1 MGLYQTIS
9 KLCQKKIWPRIF
21 DYIPHHSILQVSLLT
36 CIILLMKKVVIPFII
51 FSILVAVTII
61 VILFGKGYQISFNGI
76 KPDVSGT
83 GILVATSNPDG
94 AQVFINGH
102 LTTATN
108 NTINL
113 APKEYD
119 VKIFKQGYFPWEKH
133 LKVEKGVVTKAEAL
147 LLPTAPKLESIT
159 NIGVDDP
166 VLDPSQTRIA
176 YTVSSQSVKKNGI
189 YVLDMTSRP
198 ILTLQGL
205 SNQIADDTT
214 DLFSKAKLSWSPDG
228 SSIIATVSAQNST
241 TTYLL
246 KADSLNQTPSDIT
259 ETLSTVN
266 LTWQKQI
273 LEKHK
278 AQIDSLPKEL
288 RTFVANNF
296 NIIAWSY
303 DELKIL
309 YQVSKPVT
317 LPTIITPP
325 LIGMN
330 STPEQRS
337 LKKGEIYVYD
347 IKEDR
352 NYKILDSQSKVD
364 YSLSWLAD
372 SKHIV
377 YVHNQ
382 RVEII
387 EYDGKNITKVYAGP
401 FADSYAFPWPDGT
414 KIVILTN
421 LGNTDTPPNL
431 YTIGLK

>member
-1 MGLYQTIS
+1 M
-9 KLCQKKIWPRIF
+9 KKII
-21 DYIPHHSILQVSLLT
+21 IPL
-36 CIILLMKKVVIPFII
+36 II
-51 FSILVAVTII
+51 FSILTAVTII
-61 VILFGKGYQISFNGI
+61 VILFGKGYQISFNGL

-94 AQVFINGH
+94 AQVFVNDH

-133 LKVEKGVVTKAEAL
+133 LKVEKGIVTKAEAL

-159 NIGVDDP
+159 NIGVSNP

-176 YTVSSQSVKKNGI
+176 YAVSSQSAKKNGI
-189 YVLDMTSRP
+189 YVLDMTSKP
-198 ILTLQGL
+198 ILTLQEL
-205 SNQIADDTT
+205 SNQIADDTIS
-214 DLFSKAKLSWSPDG
+214 LFSKTKLSWSPDG

-246 KADSLNQTPSDIT
+246 KADTLNQNPTDIT
-259 ETLSTVN
+259 ETLSTIT

-273 LEKHK
+273 LEKRK
-278 AQIDSLPKEL
+278 AQIDSLSKEL
-288 RTFVANNF
+288 KTFAADNF
-296 NIIAWSY
+296 SIIAWSP

-309 YQVSKPVT
+309 YQVSKSAT
-317 LPTIITPP
+317 LPIIINPP
-325 LIGMN
+325 LIGVN

-337 LKKGEIYVYD
+337 LKNGEIYVYD

-352 NYKILDSQSKVD
+352 NYKVLDSRTNIEH
-364 YSLSWLAD
+364 SLKWLSD

-377 YVHNQ
+377 FVHDQ
-382 RVEII
+382 KVDVL
-387 EYDGKNITKVYAGP
+387 EYDGNNTTKVYAGP
-401 FADSYAFPWPDGT
+401 FVDNYAFPWPDGS